1 MDTLLPA
8 LVAALLAGIGDRPAW
23 LAARMG
29 RKYRP
34 AGLVLAAAVL
44 AHALAAAI
52 AVAGGW
58 LVAPLL
64 TPNAKALLLA
74 LTLILAGIGA
84 TLRARPTREQGCIRG
99 PVTAFAG
106 MASAAAGDRATF
118 ITFALAAWGAQ
129 PALAGVGMVLAAAAL
144 AAAAISLGSEGWR
157 ALPLRPLSITG
168 GVILLL
174 AGILIGL
181 GGLRLI

>member
-23 LAARMG
+23 LAARIG

-34 AGLVLAAAVL
+34 SLGLAAVVL
-44 AHALAAAI
+44 AHALAAAV

-74 LTLILAGIGA
+74 LALIFAGAGA
-84 TLRARPTREQGCIRG
+84 MLRAPSTRERDCIRG
-99 PVTAFAG
+99 PVTTLAG
-106 MASAAAGDRATF
+106 LASAAASDRATL
-118 ITFALAAWGAQ
+118 IAFALAARGPQ
-129 PALAGVGMVLAAAAL
+129 PELAGVGMTLAAAAL
-144 AAAAISLGSEGWR
+144 GWAAISLGTEGWR
-157 ALPLRPLSITG
+157 ALPLRPLSIAG
-168 GVILLL
+168 GTVLLL
-174 AGILIGL
+174 AGIVVGL